1 MRSIDAGQVAFLL
14 RNLALLLAGVAFL
27 VAGLR
32 RLGPRRPARCP
43 HCNRPIGSESTC
55 PACGKPIESAPIEP
69 RRRPVL
75 VLAGLICLAAM
86 TVSVGYQW
94 QVAERIL
101 KAAASYR
108 TASLVAQL
116 DALDPSQAAPIW
128 RELLR
133 RIVNGKLSDSEIR
146 LVTDACVRH
155 QAHWQQGNWD
165 GPAHDTAGQ
174 LFMLGKFTP
183 EQMEQLIDGEFG
195 LRLAIPPIV
204 GVGQSFEPWLERP
217 RNRRSYIHGI
227 VRLAR
232 ADAGDTQPLS
242 TQPQDSTQ
250 RPRIRFSSPGTQ
262 EISADVEID
271 LIPIDPQYAGKEL
284 PRKLHQARRTLRAT
298 TLALPPDEYE
308 AELAKRLPTCVR
320 LDELVAHTRNRY
332 TLRLRFDQ
340 PLPARVKVVA
350 SLEGEA
356 GSPPLATEVFEAGTA
371 LPAELRFAS
380 AKALPESPTIL
391 LRLELVDLPDDM
403 TGVARQHELR
413 VENVPIRHAQD
424 GVPMP

>member
-14 RNLALLLAGVAFL
+14 RNLALLLAGIALL

-32 RLGPRRPARCP
+32 RSAPRRPARCP
-43 HCNRPIGSESTC
+43 HCNRPIGPGSLC

-69 RRRPVL
+69 RRRPIL
-75 VLAGLICLAAM
+75 ALAGLICLAAM
-86 TVSVGYQW
+86 TFSVGHQW
-94 QVAERIL
+94 QVAQKIL
-101 KAAASYR
+101 RAAASYR

-133 RIVNGKLSDSEIR
+133 RIVNGKLSDPEIR
-146 LVTDACVRH
+146 LVSDACVRH
-155 QAHWQQGNWD
+155 QADWQQGNWD

-183 EQMEQLIDGEFG
+183 EQIEQLIDGEFG
-195 LRLAIPPIV
+195 LRLAVPPV
-204 GVGQSFEPWLERP
+204 VAVGQSIEPWLEQP

-232 ADAGDTQPLS
+232 ADVGGTPPIS
-242 TQPQDSTQ
+242 TQPQDPAR
-250 RPRIRFSSPGTQ
+250 RPRISFSSPGAQ
-262 EISADVEID
+262 ELTADVEID
-271 LIPIDPQYAGKEL
+271 LIPIDPQYAGKEP

-298 TLALPPDEYE
+298 TLALAPDDYR
-308 AELAKRLPTCVR
+308 AELERRLPSCVR
-320 LDELVAHTRNRY
+320 LDELVAHSPRRY
-332 TLRLRFDQ
+332 GMRLRFDE
-340 PLPARVKVVA
+340 PLPARLKVVA

-356 GSPPLATEVFEAGTA
+356 GSRPLATEVFEAGTA
-371 LPAELRFAS
+371 LPAELAFAS
-380 AKALPESPTIL
+380 AKALPENPTVI

-403 TGVARQHELR
+403 TGLVRQHELR
-413 VENVPIRHAQD
+413 VENVPIRHAQG